1 MPDYTSI
8 TSKIKTLLE
17 GVTGIGKVY
26 DKPIDLRTYDDLKSY
41 ATIYDATLGKNIVN
55 CWIIERASARD
66 IRGGAGIGFAI
77 QEAER
82 EEVYKISG
90 VYAYYDHGDSVV
102 AFQKLLD
109 RILQKFLPEIT
120 FDDPDT
126 IASPLVARSIGFRTF
141 GEIVCHSVDFELTI
155 RYRQTG
161 ITYV

>member
-1 MPDYTSI
+1 MSDYASI
-8 TSKIKTLLE
+8 ISKIKTLLE

-26 DKPIDLRTYDDLKSY
+26 DKPLDLRTYEDLKNY
-41 ATIYDATLGKNIVN
+41 ATIYDGALGKNIIN

-66 IRGGAGIGFAI
+66 IRGGAGVGFAL

-82 EEVYKISG
+82 EEIYRISG
-90 VYAYYDHGDSVV
+90 VYAYYDSGDSVV
-102 AFQKLLD
+102 PFQGLVD

-126 IASPLVARSIGFRTF
+126 IAGPLVARSIGFRTF
-141 GEIVCHSVDFELTI
+141 GEVVCHSVALELPI

-161 ITYV
+161 LTYV